1 MQEKNTALDRTDDET
16 LVSAKQRDAKG
27 QLLPGH
33 TLWRNHL
40 PKTTRKGSRNLF
52 PKAFVK
58 ALRDDYELHGATAI
72 ENCRISDT
80 AAYLRLIASLLP
92 KEIPKR
98 PEEQMTDAELES
110 ELTRLMQRLVS
121 R

>member
-1 MQEKNTALDRTDDET
+1 MQKKITAPDRTNDGT
-16 LVSAKQRDAKG
+16 LDSAKQRDAKG

-52 PKAFVK
+52 PKAFVE
-58 ALRDDYELHGATAI
+58 ALRNDYELHGATAI
-72 ENCRISDT
+72 ENCRISEP

-98 PEEQMTDAELES
+98 PVEQMTDAELES
-110 ELTRLMQRLVS
+110 EITRLMQWLVS